1 MPLIVPMRRLRARE
15 RGSFLMEALI
25 AILIVALGVLGSVG
39 LLARSMQDIDDAK
52 FRGEAA
58 YLANGYL
65 GQMWVAD
72 RLTTSLDANFGS
84 ASAGANYAEFAAV
97 VAQRLPNAGACPPRV
112 TVAAG
117 PIGAPNPLTN
127 SLVTITIYWF
137 KPGDVTQAVPA
148 CPDAPALPSTL
159 WHKFDLSATIGANA

>member
-1 MPLIVPMRRLRARE
+1 MMPSTVRTRARQ

-65 GQMWVAD
+65 GQMWVAN
-72 RLTTSLDANFGS
+72 RLTTSLDANFSDTGGG
-84 ASAGANYAEFAAV
+84 GAYTEFAAV
-97 VAQRLPNAGACPPRV
+97 VAQRLPNAAACPPRV

-117 PIGAPNPLTN
+117 PIGAPAPLTN
-127 SLVTITIYWF
+127 SIVTITVYWF
-137 KPGDVTQAVPA
+137 KPTEDVKTVPA
-148 CPDAPALPSTL
+148 CLDAPALPDTL
-159 WHKFDLSATIGANA
+159 WHKFDITAMIGANV

>member
-1 MPLIVPMRRLRARE
+1 MRPRKLSRAARQ

-58 YLANGYL
+58 YLANAYL
-65 GQMWVAD
+65 GQMWVSD

-84 ASAGANYAEFAAV
+84 TAAGANYTEFAAV
-97 VAQRLPNAGACPPRV
+97 VAQRLPGAGTCPPDV
-112 TVAAG
+112 TIGAG
-117 PIGAPNPLTN
+117 PIGAPSPLTN
-127 SLVTITIYWF
+127 SVVTITIRWF
-137 KPGDVTQAVPA
+137 KPNEVTPT
-148 CPDAPALPSTL
+148 APASCTSPL
-159 WHKFDLSATIGANA
+159 WHKFDLSATIGANV